1 MNAEMSHAHKRI
13 NNIKLIWAVGNIFGE
28 LKPIYS
34 IVIQEGICALTSL
47 SCASM

>member
-1 MNAEMSHAHKRI
+1 MNSKTSRANKSI

-28 LKPIYS
+28 IKTMS
-34 IVIQEGICALTSL
+34 SVVIQRGICAVTSL